1 MLKNRVGFSLS
12 LILHFLEWRFLVS
25 EFLLHFI
32 KRDYRSGD
40 TSGISVVS
48 GQNARTYVVHVAYI
62 PTALCHLF
70 VVDDKAMAFLLKA
83 S

>member
-1 MLKNRVGFSLS
+1 MLKNRVEFSLS
-12 LILHFLEWRFLVS
+12 LSLHFLKWRFLVS
-25 EFLLHFI
+25 ELLLHFI

-40 TSGISVVS
+40 TSDISVVS
-48 GQNARTYVVHVAYI
+48 SQNARTYVVHVSYI

-70 VVDDKAMAFLLKA
+70 VLDDKAMAFLLKA